1 MRQEVG
7 IRVMFGSLFGLWQAR
22 RARWKTDA
30 KRLVA
35 IDPLTAF
42 HAAQVEVARAKSV
55 QDRAE
60 AWHWMKVA
68 AEVARICAEA
78 DLDVERSVR
87 AIRAAGFD
95 YR

>member
-1 MRQEVG
+1 MFSDFFMRW
-7 IRVMFGSLFGLWQAR
+7 RAR
-22 RARWKTDA
+22 RARWKEDA

-35 IDPLTAF
+35 IDPPTAF
-42 HAAQVEVARAKSV
+42 HAAQVEVARARSV

-68 AEVARICAEA
+68 AEVARICPEA
-78 DLDVERSVR
+78 DLDVERSVQ
-87 AIRAAGFD
+87 AIRAAGFY

>member
-1 MRQEVG
+1 MFSSFF
-7 IRVMFGSLFGLWQAR
+7 IRWRAR
-22 RARWKTDA
+22 RARWKADA
-30 KRLVA
+30 RRLIA
-35 IDPLTAF
+35 ANRHTAF
-42 HAAQVEVARAKSV
+42 HAAQVEVARARYA

-68 AEVARICAEA
+68 AEVARICPEA
-78 DLDVERSVR
+78 DLDVERSVA